1 MKKFF
6 AANLAAA
13 AVATKFDMQLN
24 MEFMEYVSAY
34 NKSYLTTEEF
44 EARKDLFATID
55 AEIKEHNATDSLY
68 ELGHNEFSDW
78 TKYEKDMLKGH

>member
-1 MKKFF
+1 MKNYFT
-6 AANLAAA
+6 ANLVAA
-13 AVATKFDMQLN
+13 AVATRFDMKLN

-44 EARKDLFATID
+44 EARMNLFAAID
-55 AEIKEHNATDSLY
+55 AEIKEHNGTDSLY

-78 TKYEKDMLKGH
+78 TLYEKDMLKGH